1 MKNPYALLNYD
12 MENNKST
19 PEFEKAT
26 NLITSAITDMVNGI
40 KSEPSDVIEK
50 DPQIVGW
57 AFYGNL
63 HWGSI
68 GEDRTTGDARVD
80 ELIQTAVNK
89 IVEFAKGPEDHGGIG
104 DTATDES
111 IADEVDRLMKSTT
124 VMHST
129 LLNRA

>member
-12 MENNKST
+12 MENGKPT

-26 NLITSAITDMVNGI
+26 AFLDGVLKDLVNAI
-40 KSEPSDVIEK
+40 KSQHTEVPNENI
-50 DPQIVGW
+50 GY

-68 GEDRTTGDARVD
+68 GENRKTGDSRID
-80 ELIQTAVNK
+80 SLIQDAVQK
-89 IVEFAKGPEDHGGIG
+89 IHYFAKTEDDGGIG
-104 DTATDES
+104 DTATDEC
-111 IADEVDRLMKSTT
+111 IAYELDRLMDATPI
-124 VMHST
+124 MHGT